1 MTKNERFRRVARLCC
16 YCAVNVAYY
25 RAWWAGKELV
35 TNDDFFVNANS
46 NALDIAVLDWCILFT
61 ERRGKHNWRKVVPET
76 GEFLPELY
84 AQLKID
90 ENCFEGHCL
99 KMKTYRDKFLAHLDE
114 DRLMHIPDLTITLNS
129 VVFLYGILQDED
141 AALLNNLPTELGQY
155 YQERLAHGKRHAT
168 DQQSSTIR

>member
-1 MTKNERFRRVARLCC
+1 MTKNERVRRVARLCC

-25 RAWWAGKELV
+25 RAWWDGKELI
-35 TNDDFFVNANS
+35 TKDDFFVNANT

-61 ERRGKHNWRKVVPET
+61 ERRGKHDWRKVVPET

-90 ENCFEGHCL
+90 ENCFEEHCL

-114 DRLMHIPDLTITLNS
+114 DRFMDIPDLTITLNS
-129 VVFLYGILQDED
+129 VVFLFGILRSEYSEMLID
-141 AALLNNLPTELGQY
+141 APSDLRQFY
-155 YQERLAHGKRHAT
+155 RERLAHGKRHAT
-168 DQQSSTIR
+168 VQRS

>member
-1 MTKNERFRRVARLCC
+1 MTKNERVHRVARLCC

-25 RAWWAGKELV
+25 RAWWDGKELV
-35 TNDDFFVNANS
+35 TTDDFFVNANT
-46 NALDIAVLDWCILFT
+46 NAVDIAVLDWCILFT
-61 ERRGKHNWRKVVPET
+61 ERRGKHNWRKVVRET

-90 ENCFEGHCL
+90 ENCFEEHCL

-114 DRLMHIPDLTITLNS
+114 DRIMDIPDLTITLNS

-141 AALLNNLPTELGQY
+141 AALLSDLPTELGQY

-168 DQQSSTIR
+168 DQQS